1 MPKQS
6 LLGGKKQIITVGE
19 ARKLLGKEVSGL
31 FTDDDL
37 VGVISVM
44 SHLVSAL
51 VEADI
56 RSKNLSGMVG

>member
-19 ARKLLGKEVSGL
+19 ARKLLGKEVSSL

-37 VGVISVM
+37 VVIISVM
-44 SHLVSAL
+44 SHLASAL
-51 VEADI
+51 VEAEM
-56 RSKNLSGMVG
+56 RSKNLSGMIG